1 MISGAKITLGSGD
14 VPGAYEVLR
23 SRVDLCFSP
32 KTAHKDGFGDYTFF
46 YCKDPEGNLVEI
58 ADVGDNRAV
67 ADAVRDHDAVI
78 RSIRFLKIDYDNLIG
93 GIKSSGVKR
102 YLMVGGAGSL
112 YLPGTTT
119 TLIEAGRIPE
129 QFLPEPTAG
138 KAFLKRLKQEMEL
151 DWTFLSPSEMFSND
165 EVYGT
170 KPGDRT
176 GVFRVGLDEL
186 IVDEN
191 GISEISYEDFAVAMV
206 DERESPKHSRRRFT
220 VG

>member
-1 MISGAKITLGSGD
+1 MKIALLGANGPVGKRILNELLDRGHHVTAIVRD
-14 VPGAYEVLR
+14 VNKVPTHPNVSAV
-23 SRVDLCFSP
+23 V
-32 KTAHKDGFGDYTFF
+32 
-46 YCKDPEGNLVEI
+46 
-58 ADVGDNRAV
+58 ADVGDSRAV

-78 RSIRFLKIDYDNLIG
+78 SSIRFLKIDYDNLIG

-119 TLIEAGRIPE
+119 TLIEGGRIPE
-129 QFLPEPTAG
+129 QYLPEPTAG
-138 KAFLKRLKQEMEL
+138 KAFLKRLKQEKEL

-170 KPGDRT
+170 KPGGRT

-186 IVDEN
+186 LVDEN

-206 DERESPKHSRRRFT
+206 DELESPMHSRRRFT
-220 VG
+220 VGY